1 MRRILVVPLLS
12 LLALLVAP
20 VPAAPADADG
30 PRSAELGSVW
40 KVVDGAAAEARFRVL
55 CQPEDGFVFLSLG
68 LRQGGV
74 HIASGTIAGV
84 PCTGEVE
91 RVVVALQAIS
101 DVDPRRVRSGAAV
114 VYSNLWNCVD
124 GRDPCFEMEQ
134 DTPATIEGRRFVT
147 PFDEDYRAGL
157 TLVRHRLLADGRVR
171 VVYDLTCEG
180 TGFAPGPVGSTI
192 TQVTPRG
199 RLIFG
204 AGGRPADGSDVE
216 CSATPT
222 RFRFLVT
229 PTAGRFRSDR
239 AFIDT
244 DFGSRYDWGVFA
256 DDQHPMSLRR

>member
-1 MRRILVVPLLS
+1 MRRILVIPLLS

-30 PRSAELGSVW
+30 PRSAQLRSVW
-40 KVVDGAAAEARFRVL
+40 KVVGGAAAEARFRVL
-55 CQPEDGFVFLSLG
+55 CQPGDGVAFLSLG

-74 HIASGTIAGV
+74 HIASGTITGV

-101 DVDPRRVRSGAAV
+101 GTDPRRVRSGAAV

-124 GRDPCFEMEQ
+124 GRDPCFELEQ
-134 DTPATIEGRRFVT
+134 DTPTTIESRRFVT
-147 PFDEDYRAGL
+147 PFDEDYGADL

-171 VVYDLTCEG
+171 VVYDLTCDRVRS
-180 TGFAPGPVGSTI
+180 APEPVASTI

-199 RLIFG
+199 RLVYG
-204 AGGRPADGSDVE
+204 TGGRPLDGSEVV

-222 RFRFLVT
+222 RFRYLVT
-229 PTAGRFRSDR
+229 PTAGRFRADR

-256 DDQHPMSLRR
+256 DDQHPMTLRR